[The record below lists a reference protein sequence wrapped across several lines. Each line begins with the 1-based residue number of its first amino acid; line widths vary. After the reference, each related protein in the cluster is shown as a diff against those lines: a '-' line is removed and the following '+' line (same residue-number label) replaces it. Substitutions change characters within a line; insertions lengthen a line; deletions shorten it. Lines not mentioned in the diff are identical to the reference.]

1 MDKEDRERL
10 IRIDERTEGFMK
22 RMDNHGDRLRD
33 LEIGATDK
41 ATVLALENHR
51 SDLGAHGAGAVAKA
65 LGVLVGM
72 AGLVTAAWKGFT
84 VISRGHG

>member
-10 IRIDERTEGFMK
+10 IRIDERTENFTK

-51 SDLGAHGAGAVAKA
+51 SDLGAHGAGAIAKGVGLLGGIAVVIGA
-65 LGVLVGM
+65 L
-72 AGLVTAAWKGFT
+72 WKGF
-84 VISRGHG
+84 VAIGHR